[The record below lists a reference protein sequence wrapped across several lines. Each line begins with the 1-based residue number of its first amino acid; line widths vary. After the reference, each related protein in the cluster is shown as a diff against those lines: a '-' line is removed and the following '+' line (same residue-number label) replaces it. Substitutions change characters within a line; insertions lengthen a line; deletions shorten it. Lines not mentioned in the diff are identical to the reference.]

1 MLGVDMTD
9 EIGAVR
15 GNENGQW
22 ERLEIVDLHDRI
34 LALFGRGYW
43 TPQHDLPLPPGWW
56 ADPRLRPLQ
65 REIAGC
71 FERQLASETLFG
83 FKDPRT
89 ARLLPMWRQIFD
101 ELNLVPKIVLCL
113 RNPAQVARS
122 LHDRDGLD
130 LELGEFR
137 WFTYMADIFRN
148 VDDQQICTIEYETW
162 FDNPDANLEKLMR
175 FLNIRWRQSDA
186 DLRMALADIV
196 DQRLRHDTG
205 ADLSARHPLVRSF
218 YTLARSFADD
228 PAARERIEYIVNHF
242 ITYQH
247 LHGPLHREFDRAWTK
262 QEAISAERVAEA
274 AALRDELAA
283 RDAALAEAN
292 RRAEEIAAALAP
304 VQAQTEEREAALARA
319 EAISRECAA
328 EAAALRDHLAARD
341 AALAEANH
349 RAEETSARV
358 AEVLA
363 ERAQTDIALA
373 RAQQEAALRNA
384 AVEAAQQELVAARD
398 ELAARD
404 AAFAEAN
411 HRAEETTAA
420 LASAQAQLEEREAA
434 LARAEAISAER
445 LAEAAAL
452 RDELAARD
460 AALAKAN
467 HRPRRSQ

>member
-1 MLGVDMTD
+1 MHRSGTSLCSQFLSMLGVDMTD

-43 TPQHDLPLPPGWW
+43 TPQHDLRLPPGWW

-205 ADLSARHPLVRSF
+205 TDLSARHPLVRSF

-274 AALRDELAA
+274 AALRGELAA
-283 RDAALAEAN
+283 RDAALAEANHRAEEITAALASAQAQAAASGAALAEAN
-292 RRAEEIAAALAP
+292 RRAEEIAAALASA
-304 VQAQTEEREAALARA
+304 QAQAVASE
-319 EAISRECAA
+319 
-328 EAAALRDHLAARD
+328 

-349 RAEETSARV
+349 HAEE
-358 AEVLA
+358 
-363 ERAQTDIALA
+363 I
-373 RAQQEAALRNA
+373 
-384 AVEAAQQELVAARD
+384 
-398 ELAARD
+398 
-404 AAFAEAN
+404 
-411 HRAEETTAA
+411 TAA
-420 LASAQAQLEEREAA
+420 LASVQAEAGDREAV
-434 LARAEAISAER
+434 LAEANRHAEEISAER
-445 LAEAAAL
+445 MAEAAAL

-460 AALAKAN
+460 AALAEAN
-467 HRPRRSQ
+467 HRAEEIAAALASAQTQAASGAGT